1 LNILITG
8 TSGFL
13 GSNLKTLFLN
23 KSNKVFVGSRSK
35 ESKQDTININTSN
48 PRIIQDLSSNEVEC
62 VVVVGSADTPT
73 DDIIACNNLIDGNI
87 KLPTFLL
94 SAASSAGVKRF
105 IHIGSSWQNYKR
117 GNFHPF
123 NLYAS
128 SKEAFYPLA
137 QHFHLKYPI
146 MITSL
151 QLFDTYG
158 PMDSRR
164 KILNLIAESFIFK
177 RPLDLSP
184 GKQKLNLLHV
194 SDVCSAVE
202 KSLILGKNKSTFN
215 KFIIRDEV
223 NYDLFEIAEIFQ
235 ELGHSSLLNFGGR
248 DYRPGEIMYPQSDL
262 PLLPGWTPKI
272 DLRTGIRELIQNLK
286 V

>member
-1 LNILITG
+1 MNILITG

-23 KSNKVFVGSRSK
+23 KSNKVFVGSRSE
-35 ESKQDTININTSN
+35 ESKIDTININTSN
-48 PRIIQDLSSNEVEC
+48 PRIVEDLISNEVEC
-62 VVVVGSADTPT
+62 VIVVGAADSPS

-87 KLPTFLL
+87 KIPTFLL
-94 SAASSAGVKRF
+94 SASSSAGVTRF
-105 IHIGSSWQNYKR
+105 IHIGSSWQNYKG
-117 GNFHPF
+117 GNFYPF
-123 NLYAS
+123 NFYAS

-146 MITSL
+146 IITSL
-151 QLFDTYG
+151 QLFYTYG

-164 KILNLIAESFIFK
+164 KILNLIAESFILK
-177 RPLDLSP
+177 HPLDLSP

-202 KSLILGKNKSTFN
+202 KSLILDKGNSTFN
-215 KFIIRDEV
+215 KFVIRDKV
-223 NYDLFEIAEIFQ
+223 NYDLFEIAKIFQ

-248 DYRPGEIMYPQSDL
+248 DYRPGEIMYPHSDL
-262 PLLPGWTPKI
+262 PLLPDWTPKI
-272 DLRTGIRELIQNLK
+272 DLPTGIHELIQSLK